1 MRKEIFIVSN
11 NSMVW
16 DRYPAVRVDGD
27 IDAVFRGIRDLVHLG
42 CIILTHPLSGSIK
55 PHETEYKSVVL
66 EKKTGPADGRSL
78 ELIEGA
84 IATSDKFRKP
94 ARDWGDDGAR
104 VQDDFMT
111 IDLSLLE
118 TGLEGLGRTLY
129 KLTAI

>member
-16 DRYPAVRVDGD
+16 ERYPAVQVDGG
-27 IDAVFRGIRDLVHLG
+27 IDDVYRKIRDLVHLG
-42 CIILTHPLSGSIK
+42 CIVLTHPLSGSIK

-66 EKKTGPADGRSL
+66 EKKTGPADGQSL

-84 IATSDKFRKP
+84 IAASEKFKKP
-94 ARDWGDDGAR
+94 ARDWGDEAER
-104 VQDDFMT
+104 VLDDFRT